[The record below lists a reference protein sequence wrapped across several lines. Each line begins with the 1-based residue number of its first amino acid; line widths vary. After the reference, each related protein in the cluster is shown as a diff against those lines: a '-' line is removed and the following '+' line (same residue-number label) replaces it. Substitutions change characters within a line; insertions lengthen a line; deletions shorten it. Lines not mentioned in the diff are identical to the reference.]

1 VATASGAPAA
11 AQTLAILTFLS
22 KQRGPVPAGAVAAAL
37 GLPRS
42 TVYRLL
48 GILVS
53 HGFAIH
59 YPEAQRYGIGI
70 AAFELSSGF
79 TRQEPLARLG
89 APILAALVDTVGE
102 SGHIAVLNGRDVVYI
117 VEERAKHRPGL
128 VTDVG
133 VRLPSHVT
141 ASGRALL
148 ATLPP
153 AQLRALFPDADAFPR
168 RSPEDAYSLRRLH
181 AVLDTVRIR
190 GFAAEDGDVTEGLA
204 SVAVAVRDHAG
215 WPAAGI
221 AVTFPREHVP
231 QDRWP
236 ALAAEVRHSALELSR
251 RIRGAPDRPDGRVEQ
266 H

>member
-1 VATASGAPAA
+1 VATPPGAPAA
-11 AQTLAILTFLS
+11 HQTLSIVTFLS
-22 KQRGPVPAGAVAAAL
+22 KQRGPVPAASVASAL

-48 GILVS
+48 GVLVR
-53 HGFAIH
+53 HGFVIH
-59 YPEAQRYGIGI
+59 YPEAQRYGLGI
-70 AAFELSSGF
+70 AAFEISSGF

-89 APILAALVDTVGE
+89 APILAALVDKVGE

-148 ATLPP
+148 AALPT
-153 AQLRALFPDADAFPR
+153 AQLWALFPDAAAFTR
-168 RSPEDAYSLRRLH
+168 RSPEDAYSLQQLR
-181 AVLDTVRIR
+181 AVLDTVRTR
-190 GFAAEDGDVTEGLA
+190 GFAAEDGDVTAGLA

-231 QDRWP
+231 PDRWP
-236 ALAAEVRHSALELSR
+236 ELAAEVRHSALELSR
-251 RIRGAPDRPDGRVEQ
+251 RIRGAAD
-266 H
+266 

>member
-1 VATASGAPAA
+1 MSAQVAPAA
-11 AQTLAILTFLS
+11 HHTLSIVTFLS
-22 KQRGPVPAGAVAAAL
+22 KQRGPTPATTVATAL

-48 GILVS
+48 GVLVE
-53 HGFAIH
+53 HGYVIH
-59 YPEAQRYGIGI
+59 YPEEQRYGVGI

-89 APILAALVDTVGE
+89 APILASLVDKVGE
-102 SGHIAVLNGRDVVYI
+102 SAHIAVLNGRDVVYI
-117 VEERAKHRPGL
+117 VEERAPHRPGL
-128 VTDVG
+128 VTEVG

-148 ATLPP
+148 ATLP
-153 AQLRALFPDADAFPR
+153 ASQLRALFPDAAAFTR
-168 RSPEDAYSLRRLH
+168 RSPGDAYSLRRLR
-181 AVLDTVRIR
+181 AVLDGVRMR
-190 GFAAEDGDVTEGLA
+190 GYGTEDGDVTDGLA

-231 QDRWP
+231 VERRE
-236 ALAAEVRHSALELSR
+236 ALAEEVRHHAAELSR
-251 RIRGAPDRPDGRVEQ
+251 RIRGAA
-266 H
+266 